1 MPTAGSLAGR
11 ARSRLDSLT
20 PRRIWIVG
28 AAGAFVTALLIPA
41 NVGMALRAAA
51 AWDVAT
57 LALLGLPWWVIMRA
71 DPETTRRRAATADPG
86 RVALLLSAVVASA
99 VALATAVAL
108 FKAPG
113 GAEPLAD
120 WLQVGLG
127 LWALMSAWALLHT
140 AYALHYAHL
149 YYRAGN
155 VSAAD
160 DIPDVLQFPGGP
172 PAEMD
177 FAYFAFT
184 LGMTFQTSDVVIAN
198 GTMRRVVLAHAVL
211 AFGFNTVIVALAVS
225 VLGNFVN

>member
-1 MPTAGSLAGR
+1 MPTAVGLAGR

-28 AAGAFVTALLIPA
+28 AAYALVTALLIPG
-41 NVGMALRAAA
+41 NVGIALRAAA

-86 RVALLLSAVVASA
+86 RLALLLSAVVASA

-108 FKAPG
+108 FKAPR
-113 GAEPLAD
+113 GAQPPAD
-120 WLQVGLG
+120 WVEIGLG
-127 LWALMSAWALLHT
+127 LWALTSAWAVLHT

-149 YYRAGN
+149 YYRDGN
-155 VSAAD
+155 VSASE
-160 DIPDVLQFPGGP
+160 DIPDGLQFPGGP
-172 PAEMD
+172 PAEID

-198 GTMRRVVLAHAVL
+198 GTMRRVALGHAVL
-211 AFGFNTVIVALAVS
+211 AFGFNTVIVALSVS
-225 VLGNFVN
+225 LLGNLVN